1 MLYYFLTMGIFG
13 NIFRGQ
19 DLENKKLEFENI
31 KNLYLRE
38 GETISSDSIKLFEC
52 RKDSVRSIQRV
63 KSYIDRLKNC
73 PQDIQKGIA
82 KALSYTD
89 KFRETMQWE
98 IDAELS
104 YSVSSSSIKSENASN
119 IGIGGVAAGA
129 AIATM
134 GPTAAMAIAT
144 TFGTASTGVAI
155 SSLGGIAATN
165 AALAW
170 LGGGA
175 IAAGGAGISGGSALL
190 ALAGPIGW
198 GLAGV
203 AALGTSVKMRSSNSK
218 AIDEIEKLIQE
229 LNGKLEILKPKH
241 QKLLRLLSST
251 KALNKKVELDMFLT
265 APNDYCSEDFPKEEL
280 VEIVNNCKTIG
291 KMVNET
297 IAMQMQ

>member
-1 MLYYFLTMGIFG
+1 
-13 NIFRGQ
+13 
-19 DLENKKLEFENI
+19 
-31 KNLYLRE
+31 
-38 GETISSDSIKLFEC
+38 
-52 RKDSVRSIQRV
+52 
-63 KSYIDRLKNC
+63 
-73 PQDIQKGIA
+73 
-82 KALSYTD
+82 
-89 KFRETMQWE
+89 MQWE
-98 IDAELS
+98 IDAEQS
-104 YSVSSSSIKSENASN
+104 YSVSSSSIKGANASN

-129 AIATM
+129 TIATM

-175 IAAGGAGISGGSALL
+175 IAAGGAGMAGGSALL

-218 AIDEIEKLIQE
+218 AIDEIEKLIHE

-251 KALNKKVELDMFLT
+251 KSLNKKVELDLFLT
-265 APNDYCSEDFPKEEL
+265 APNDYCSEDYPKEEL

-291 KMVNET
+291 KMINET

>member
-1 MLYYFLTMGIFG
+1 MGIFG

-19 DLENKKLEFENI
+19 DLENKKIEFENV
-31 KNLYLRE
+31 KNLYIRE
-38 GETISSDSIKLFEC
+38 GETISSDSITLFEY

-73 PQDIQKGIA
+73 PLEIQKGIA
-82 KALSYTD
+82 KALSYTEN
-89 KFRETMQWE
+89 FRETMQWE
-98 IDAELS
+98 IDAEQS
-104 YSVSSSSIKSENASN
+104 YSVSSSSIKGANACN

-129 AIATM
+129 TIATM

-144 TFGTASTGVAI
+144 TFGTDSTRVAI
-155 SSLGGIAATN
+155 SSLRGIAATN

-170 LGGGA
+170 LGRGA
-175 IAAGGAGISGGSALL
+175 IAAGGAEMVGGSALL

-218 AIDEIEKLIQE
+218 AIDEIEKLIHE

-251 KALNKKVELDMFLT
+251 KSLNKKVELDLFLT
-265 APNDYCSEDFPKEEL
+265 APNDYCSEDYPKEEL

-291 KMVNET
+291 KMINET

>member
-1 MLYYFLTMGIFG
+1 MRIFG

-19 DLENKKLEFENI
+19 DLENKKREFEDV

-38 GETISSDSIKLFEC
+38 GESISSDSIKLFEC
-52 RKDSVRSIQRV
+52 RKDSVRNIQRV
-63 KSYIDRLKNC
+63 KSYIDKLKNC
-73 PQDIQKGIA
+73 PLDVQRGIA

-89 KFRETMQWE
+89 NFRETMKWE
-98 IDAELS
+98 IDTIQS
-104 YSVSSSSIKSENASN
+104 YSVSSSSIKGANASN
-119 IGIGGVAAGA
+119 IGIGGIAAGA
-129 AIATM
+129 SIATM

-175 IAAGGAGISGGSALL
+175 IAAGGAGMAGGSALL

-203 AALGTSVKMRSSNSK
+203 AALGTSFKMRSSNTK

-229 LNGKLEILKPKH
+229 LNGKLKILKPKH
-241 QKLLRLLSST
+241 QKLRRLLAST
-251 KALNKKVELDMFLT
+251 TVLNKSIELDIFLT
-265 APNDYCSEDFPKEEL
+265 VSNDYYSEDYPQEEL
-280 VEIVNNCKTIG
+280 IEIVNSCKTIG

>member
-1 MLYYFLTMGIFG
+1 MGIFG

-19 DLENKKLEFENI
+19 DLENKKIEFENV
-31 KNLYLRE
+31 KNLYIRE
-38 GETISSDSIKLFEC
+38 GEAISSDSITLFEY

-73 PQDIQKGIA
+73 PLEIQKGIA

-89 KFRETMQWE
+89 NFRETMQWE
-98 IDAELS
+98 IDAEQS
-104 YSVSSSSIKSENASN
+104 YSVSSSSIKGANASN

-129 AIATM
+129 TIATM

-175 IAAGGAGISGGSALL
+175 IAAGGAGMASGSALL

-218 AIDEIEKLIQE
+218 AIDEIEKLIHE

-251 KALNKKVELDMFLT
+251 KSLNKKVELDLFLT
-265 APNDYCSEDFPKEEL
+265 APNDYCSEDYPKEEL

-291 KMVNET
+291 KMINET

>member
-1 MLYYFLTMGIFG
+1 MGIFG

-19 DLENKKLEFENI
+19 DLEKKKLEFETV

-38 GETISSDSIKLFEC
+38 GDSISSDSITLFEC
-52 RKDSVRSIQRV
+52 RKDSVRCIQRV
-63 KSYIDRLKNC
+63 KSYIDRLTNC
-73 PQDIQKGIA
+73 PPEIQKGIA

-89 KFRETMQWE
+89 NFRETMQWE
-98 IDAELS
+98 IDAEQS
-104 YSVSSSSIKSENASN
+104 YSVSASSIKSANASN

-129 AIATM
+129 TIATM

-170 LGGGA
+170 LRGGA
-175 IAAGGAGISGGSALL
+175 IAAGGAGMAGGSALL

-218 AIDEIEKLIQE
+218 AIEEIEKLIQE

-241 QKLLRLLSST
+241 QKLLRLLTST
-251 KALNKKVELDMFLT
+251 KALNKRVELDMFLT
-265 APNDYCSEDFPKEEL
+265 VSNDYYSEDYPKEEL
-280 VEIVNNCKTIG
+280 IEIVNNCKTLG

>member
-1 MLYYFLTMGIFG
+1 MGIFG

-19 DLENKKLEFENI
+19 DLEDKKLEFENI
-31 KNLYLRE
+31 KKQYLKE
-38 GETISSDSIKLFEC
+38 GESISADSIKLFGL
-52 RKDSVRSIQRV
+52 RKDSIRILQRV
-63 KSYIDRLKNC
+63 KSYIDRLENC
-73 PQDIQKGIA
+73 PESIKRGIC

-89 KFRETMQWE
+89 NFRVTMQWE
-98 IDAELS
+98 IEAEQIS
-104 YSVSSSSIKSENASN
+104 NISSGSVNGSTGTN
-119 IGIGGVAAGA
+119 IGIGGIAAGT

-175 IAAGGAGISGGSALL
+175 IAAGGAGMAGGSALL

-203 AALGTSVKMRSSNSK
+203 AALGTSYKLRSSNTK
-218 AIDEIEKLIQE
+218 AIDEIDKVIKE
-229 LNGKLEILKPKH
+229 LNLKLTILKPKH
-241 QKLLRLLSST
+241 QKLRRLITST
-251 KALNKKVELDMFLT
+251 KDLNEKVDLDVFLT
-265 APNDYCSEDFPKEEL
+265 CSKDYASKDYPKDKL
-280 VEIVNNCKTIG
+280 FDIINTCKTIG

-297 IAMQMQ
+297 IAMEMQ

>member
-1 MLYYFLTMGIFG
+1 MGIFG

-19 DLENKKLEFENI
+19 DLENKKREFEDV

-38 GETISSDSIKLFEC
+38 GKSISSDSIKLFEC
-52 RKDSVRSIQRV
+52 RKDSVRNIQRV
-63 KSYIDRLKNC
+63 KSYIDKLKNC
-73 PQDIQKGIA
+73 PQDIQRGMA

-89 KFRETMQWE
+89 NFRETMKWE
-98 IDAELS
+98 IDTIQS
-104 YSVSSSSIKSENASN
+104 YSVSSSSIKGANASN
-119 IGIGGVAAGA
+119 IGIGGIAAGA
-129 AIATM
+129 SIATM

-175 IAAGGAGISGGSALL
+175 IATGGAGMAGGSALL

-203 AALGTSVKMRSSNSK
+203 AALGTSFKMRSSNTK

-229 LNGKLEILKPKH
+229 LNEKLKILEPKH
-241 QKLLRLLSST
+241 QKLRRLLAST
-251 KALNKKVELDMFLT
+251 TALNKSIELDIFLT
-265 APNDYCSEDFPKEEL
+265 VSNDYHSEDYPKEEL
-280 VEIVNNCKTIG
+280 IEIVNNCKTIG

>member
-1 MLYYFLTMGIFG
+1 MGIFG

-19 DLENKKLEFENI
+19 DLEKKKLEFETV

-38 GETISSDSIKLFEC
+38 GDSISSDSITLFEC
-52 RKDSVRSIQRV
+52 RKDSVRCIQRV
-63 KSYIDRLKNC
+63 KSYIDRLTNC
-73 PQDIQKGIA
+73 PPEIQKGIA

-89 KFRETMQWE
+89 NFRETMQWE
-98 IDAELS
+98 IDAEQS
-104 YSVSSSSIKSENASN
+104 YSVSSSSIKGANASN

-129 AIATM
+129 TIATM
-134 GPTAAMAIAT
+134 GPAAAMAIAT

-175 IAAGGAGISGGSALL
+175 IAAGGAGMVGGSALL

-203 AALGTSVKMRSSNSK
+203 AALGTNSK
-218 AIDEIEKLIQE
+218 AIEEIEKLIHE
-229 LNGKLEILKPKH
+229 LNGKLEILRPKH

-251 KALNKKVELDMFLT
+251 KALNKKVELDRFLT
-265 APNDYCSEDFPKEEL
+265 APNDYRSEDYPKEEL

>member
-1 MLYYFLTMGIFG
+1 MGIFG
-13 NIFRGQ
+13 NIFREQ
-19 DLENKKLEFENI
+19 DLENKKLEFENV
-31 KNLYLRE
+31 KKLYFRE
-38 GETISSDSIKLFEC
+38 GESISSDSIKLFES

-89 KFRETMQWE
+89 NFRETMQWE
-98 IDAELS
+98 IDAEQS
-104 YSVSSSSIKSENASN
+104 YSVSSSFIKGANASN
-119 IGIGGVAAGA
+119 IGFGGVAAGA
-129 AIATM
+129 TIATM

-165 AALAW
+165 AALTW
-170 LGGGA
+170 LGGA
-175 IAAGGAGISGGSALL
+175 IAAGGAGMAARSALL

-218 AIDEIEKLIQE
+218 AIEEIEKLIQE

-241 QKLLRLLSST
+241 QKLLRLLTST
-251 KALNKKVELDMFLT
+251 KALNKRVELDMFLT
-265 APNDYCSEDFPKEEL
+265 VSNDYYSEDYPKEEL
-280 VEIVNNCKTIG
+280 IEIVNNCKTLG

>member
-1 MLYYFLTMGIFG
+1 MGIFG

-89 KFRETMQWE
+89 NFRETMQWE
-98 IDAELS
+98 IDAKQS
-104 YSVSSSSIKSENASN
+104 YSISSSSIKGANASK

-129 AIATM
+129 TIATM

-175 IAAGGAGISGGSALL
+175 IAAGGAGIAGGSALL

-203 AALGTSVKMRSSNSK
+203 SALGTSVKMRSSNSK
-218 AIDEIEKLIQE
+218 AIDEIEKLIEE
-229 LNGKLEILKPKH
+229 LYEKLEILKPKH
-241 QKLLRLLSST
+241 QKLVRLLSST
-251 KALNKKVELDMFLT
+251 KSLNEKVELDIFLT
-265 APNDYCSEDFPKEEL
+265 APNDYYSEDYPKEKL
-280 VEIVNNCKTIG
+280 IKIVNDCKTIG
-291 KMVNET
+291 KMLNET

>member
-1 MLYYFLTMGIFG
+1 MGIFG

-19 DLENKKLEFENI
+19 DLEDKKLEFENI
-31 KNLYLRE
+31 KKQYLRE
-38 GETISSDSIKLFEC
+38 GESISSDSIKLFGL
-52 RKDSVRSIQRV
+52 RKDSIRILQRV
-63 KSYIDRLKNC
+63 KSYIDRLENC
-73 PQDIQKGIA
+73 PASIKRGIC

-89 KFRETMQWE
+89 NFRETMQWE
-98 IDAELS
+98 IEAEQS
-104 YSVSSSSIKSENASN
+104 SNISSGSVNGSTGAN
-119 IGIGGVAAGA
+119 IGIGGIAAGA

-144 TFGTASTGVAI
+144 AFGTASTGVAI

-175 IAAGGAGISGGSALL
+175 IAAGGAGMAGGSALL

-203 AALGTSVKMRSSNSK
+203 AALGTSYKLRSSNTK
-218 AIDEIEKLIQE
+218 AIEEIDKVIKE
-229 LNGKLEILKPKH
+229 LNLKLTILKPKH
-241 QKLLRLLSST
+241 QKLRRLIAST
-251 KALNKKVELDMFLT
+251 KELNEKVDLDVFLT
-265 APNDYCSEDFPKEEL
+265 CSNDYASEDYPKDKL
-280 VEIVNNCKTIG
+280 YDIINTCKTIG

-297 IAMQMQ
+297 IAMEMQ